1 MSRRDNM
8 LKEEQAEPAGG
19 VPQSIEAS
27 DEPAVQE
34 KNAFAGS
41 TGANDSG
48 DRKSLRDQFAD
59 LVEDARTLAH
69 VELEYYKTKLSVN
82 LQATRTVL
90 ILFTVGVTLG
100 ITTILA
106 MVLGILLIASHYLGP
121 VAATG
126 LVTGATLLLTTI
138 LITMAIKRARKLPL
152 DEETDDTEK

>member
-1 MSRRDNM
+1 M
-8 LKEEQAEPAGG
+8 KQEQSEPAGD
-19 VPQSIEAS
+19 VPQPIAAA
-27 DEPAVQE
+27 DESVAVE
-34 KNAFAGS
+34 NDTVAGDS
-41 TGANDSG
+41 GAGHPG
-48 DRKSLRDQFAD
+48 DRKPLRDQFAD
-59 LVEDARTLAH
+59 LVEDARTLAQ

-90 ILFTVGVTLG
+90 ILFTVGATLG

-106 MVLGILLIASHYLGP
+106 MILGILLIASHYLGP

-126 LVTGATLLLTTI
+126 LVTGTTLLLTTI